1 MYAFLDAA
9 PGKNGTSDP
18 FVVHPGPF
26 ARVQLVRAISGQTG
40 VDDAIGAMA
49 QKAKELKA
57 QFK

>member
-1 MYAFLDAA
+1 MFRAQARRA
-9 PGKNGTSDP
+9 RARRHPVWEGT
-18 FVVHPGPF
+18 FNEF